1 MTAASGRINGTGLD
15 ASAIPAQSPSSPPT
29 TTAPNAHAH
38 AATTATVAAISTTV
52 VAAVVAVAWP
62 HTHPGVVRILA
73 ADHAVAEHAVVAR
86 LSAAGIATDW
96 TAAVLVLGVTIAILI
111 ALVSRWI

>member
-1 MTAASGRINGTGLD
+1 MTARSGRINDTGLD
-15 ASAIPAQSPSSPPT
+15 TSAIAAENRSPPPAT
-29 TTAPNAHAH
+29 AAPNAHAH
-38 AATTATVAAISTTV
+38 TATTATVAAISTTV

-62 HTHPGVVRILA
+62 HTHPCVVRILA

-86 LSAAGIATDW
+86 LSAAGVPADW